1 MEGRRRGGCNEAG
14 FDGVT
19 GETGGN
25 IGSGIWGTGTESRGG
40 MGDTIR
46 ESIAGNGGVG
56 MDERIGIDRSM
67 SFMN

>member
-1 MEGRRRGGCNEAG
+1 
-14 FDGVT
+14 VT